1 MYENST
7 ELAENKLLLLHII
20 KSVTIPI
27 SNTQLTDIVLE
38 NSFVNYFTLQQYI
51 TELINTD
58 FLKYVEDN
66 KKKSLQLTQKGENVL
81 MLFKDRIS
89 PAKLNQIDEYIHTKI
104 ESLKKEF
111 SITAD
116 YLPANK
122 DSFIVNLKAIEND
135 TLLLDLK
142 VNVVSKKQAVDLCTK
157 WKHNSA
163 DIYNKILN
171 ALIDE

>member
-1 MYENST
+1 MNKDST
-7 ELAENKLLLLHII
+7 ELAENKLLLLYII
-20 KSVTIPI
+20 KSVTIPL

-51 TELINTD
+51 SELVNTD
-58 FLKYVEDN
+58 FLKYVEVDT
-66 KKKSLQLTQKGENVL
+66 KKSLQLTKKGENVL
-81 MLFKDRIS
+81 LLFKDRLS
-89 PAKLNQIDEYIHTKI
+89 SSKLTKI
-104 ESLKKEF
+104 DNYLSTKLESLKKEF

-116 YLPANK
+116 YIPANE
-122 DSFIVNLKAIEND
+122 DSFIVNLKAIENN

-171 ALIDE
+171 ALIE